1 MNTDVKR
8 IQDKLLEM
16 GVAVAEILEQN
27 NIPYMLSYGTLLG
40 AMRHKGFIP
49 WDDDFDFILFDD
61 SYDRAIELL
70 RKNLPESMLLEDEK
84 SEPLYFHAWAHVK
97 DRNSKVECK
106 EFPQDSLYTCKGVCL
121 DLYKGKKLP
130 YNELD
135 DYINA
140 ENRAYIT
147 RRKEKGLISE
157 EDYQARMHKL
167 MLNEKQKRYVDVEK
181 NEDVLCVVT
190 DVMHM
195 EDIFPLKK
203 YVYENAY
210 FYGPANADKILK
222 DLYGDYMQLPPEE
235 ERIIHYDT
243 VEFYD

>member
-1 MNTDVKR
+1 MDIDVKR
-8 IQDKLLEM
+8 IQDKLLWM
-16 GVAVAEILEQN
+16 GVTVARILEEH

-40 AMRHKGFIP
+40 AVRHKGFIP

-61 SYDRAIELL
+61 TYDKAIEIL
-70 RKNLPESMLLEDEK
+70 REKLPSSMFLEDEK

-106 EFPQDSLYTCKGVCL
+106 EFPQDSLYACKGVCL
-121 DLYKGKKLP
+121 DLYKAKKLP

-135 DYINA
+135 SYINA
-140 ENRAYIT
+140 ENRAYIS

-157 EDYQARMHKL
+157 DDYQMRMDKL
-167 MLNEKQKRYVDVEK
+167 MLNEKQKKYVDNEK
-181 NEDVLCVVT
+181 NEEVFCVVT
-190 DVMHM
+190 DIIHV
-195 EDIFPLKK
+195 EDVFPLKK
-203 YVYENAY
+203 YMYENAN
-210 FYGPANADKILK
+210 FYGPANADKILT

-243 VEFYD
+243 VEFYN